1 MQTSGKITNRM
12 SDTRAPRKATAKRKS
27 WGDDID
33 GSKTMR
39 PERERVLFETA
50 ARLFNSHGFH
60 GTSMSQLT
68 SELGLTKGA
77 LYYYVTDKSDLLYK
91 LHLKSIAATKQAN
104 DRGIAEGR
112 NGFERVKLIIQYYV
126 EALTRSQTETFI
138 LLEKGALKPE
148 QARDIMKRRKEL
160 EAELRE
166 QIAGGIADGS
176 IIACDPKL
184 AAFTLVGAMA
194 WVSKWY
200 DADGEWTPD
209 QIARSMAEMLTR
221 ALAVQPVEALATRI
235 AKT

>member
-1 MQTSGKITNRM
+1 MSGTQPAQKP
-12 SDTRAPRKATAKRKS
+12 AEKRRS

-77 LYYYVTDKSDLLYK
+77 LYYYVSDKSDLLYK
-91 LHLKSIAATKQAN
+91 LHLKSIEATKKAN
-104 DRGIAEGR
+104 QRGIAEGR

-148 QARDIMKRRKEL
+148 LAQDIMRRRKEL
-160 EAELRE
+160 ESELRD
-166 QIAGGIADGS
+166 QISAGIADGS
-176 IIACDPKL
+176 IVPCDPKL
-184 AAFTLVGAMA
+184 ATFTLVGAMA

-200 DADGEWTPD
+200 DANGNWKPD
-209 QIARSMAEMLTR
+209 QIARSMADMLMRT
-221 ALAVQPVEALATRI
+221 LAVEPVEALALNVAET
-235 AKT
+235 